1 MASGQTIDKQI
12 YENLNDQQIIIAGKF
27 RKLTLDTTETFSPA
41 VNLAVW
47 QALKLMD
54 DEIKDVAKFIKTEEY
69 PDD

>member
-27 RKLTLDTTETFSPA
+27 RKLTLDTMETFSPA

-54 DEIKDVAKFIKTEEY
+54 DEIKEMAKFIKTEEFPY
-69 PDD
+69 A